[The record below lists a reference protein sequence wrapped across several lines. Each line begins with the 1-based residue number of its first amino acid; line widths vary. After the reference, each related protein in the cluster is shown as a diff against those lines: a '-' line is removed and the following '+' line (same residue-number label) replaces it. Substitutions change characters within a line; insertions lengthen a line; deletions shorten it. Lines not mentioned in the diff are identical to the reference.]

1 MREQITRSVHALG
14 TYFNSGATK
23 SVAFRLEQ
31 LKKFKRAILEHQTE
45 IEQALWSDLHK
56 SPEEAYLTEIS
67 IVLGEID
74 NHIANL
80 KRWARPRRVA
90 TPLALLPSR
99 SRIVYE
105 PLGVALIIAPWNY
118 PFQLTLNPLVGAI
131 SAGCC
136 AMVKPA
142 PSSKATSAVIEKIL
156 RETFDDT
163 YINIVQGNRD
173 VNTMLLEER
182 YDIIFFTGSPSL
194 AKIVARAA
202 ANNLT
207 PTVMELGGK
216 SPCIVDK
223 DANIEIAARRIA
235 WGKLLNAGQTCIA
248 PDYLMVHKDV
258 KSEVVE
264 ALKRQITKMYGD
276 TKTSRY
282 YPRIIT
288 DSAFERLSGL
298 LSEGNILYGGTTDA
312 DERYIAPTLID
323 GVDAQSAIMQDE
335 IFGPLLPIL
344 EFTDIEEV
352 HKFVAE
358 REKPLAYY
366 YFGRS
371 GKSAI
376 ENSTA
381 GGSCINDTIMHIAN
395 HRLPFGGVGNSGMG
409 RYHGHLSFEA
419 FSNHRAVV
427 ISPTWIDL
435 PFKYVPFKF
444 FGFVKRI
451 L

>member
-1 MREQITRSVHALG
+1 MKEQITKQVEALRS
-14 TYFNSGATK
+14 YFNSGATK
-23 SVAFRLEQ
+23 SIAFRLEQ
-31 LKKFKRAILEHQTE
+31 LKKFKRAILEHQRE

-56 SPEEAYLTEIS
+56 SPEESYLTEIS

-74 NHIANL
+74 NHISHL
-80 KRWARPRRVA
+80 KRWARPRKVS

-118 PFQLTLNPLVGAI
+118 PLQLTLNPLVGAI

-173 VNTMLLEER
+173 VNAMLLDER
-182 YDIIFFTGSPSL
+182 YDVIFFTGSPAL
-194 AKIVARAA
+194 AKVVARAA
-202 ANNLT
+202 AKYLT

-223 DANIEIAARRIA
+223 DANIEVSARRIA

-258 KSEVVE
+258 KAQLVE
-264 ALKRQITKMYGD
+264 AIKRQVEMMYGN
-276 TKTSRY
+276 TRESRY

-288 DSAFERLSGL
+288 DSAFERLSSL
-298 LSEGNILYGGTTDA
+298 LKEGNIIYGGATDKA
-312 DERYIAPTLID
+312 ERYIAPTLID
-323 GVDAQSAIMQDE
+323 GVDASSAIMQEE
-335 IFGPLLPIL
+335 IFGTLLPIL
-344 EFTDIEEV
+344 EFTDIQEV
-352 HKFVAE
+352 YNFVAE

-371 GKSAI
+371 GKAALAH
-376 ENSTA
+376 STA

-409 RYHGHLSFEA
+409 RYHGRLSFEV

-427 ISPTWIDL
+427 VTPTWIDL

-444 FGFVKRI
+444 FGLTKK
-451 L
+451 LL